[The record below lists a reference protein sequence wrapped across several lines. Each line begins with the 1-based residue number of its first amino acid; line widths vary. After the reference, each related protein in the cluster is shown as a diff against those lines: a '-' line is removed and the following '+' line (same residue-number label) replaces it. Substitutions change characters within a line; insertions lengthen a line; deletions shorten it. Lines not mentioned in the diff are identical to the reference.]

1 MLWTIRDSFPPTT
14 SLKSHL
20 KILPFHV
27 FTFLF
32 FRIFSLI
39 TLCIGYNSSVYK
51 SWCVCVCVC
60 VSLYTHTCTHYISL
74 HRIISFCGGELSG
87 SFNFFSQHLHDDLQ
101 SLKKSSIYFRV
112 IRDTCFPHNI
122 QNSIIPSFILFSAS
136 SHRTYCFWGQ
146 RVCS

>member
-1 MLWTIRDSFPPTT
+1 MFSHFYF
-14 SLKSHL
+14 SESSHL
-20 KILPFHV
+20 LHFVLDTTQV
-27 FTFLF
+27 F
-32 FRIFSLI
+32 INPGV
-39 TLCIGYNSSVYK
+39 CA
-51 SWCVCVCVC
+51 CVCVC

-87 SFNFFSQHLHDDLQ
+87 SFNFFTQYLHDDLQ